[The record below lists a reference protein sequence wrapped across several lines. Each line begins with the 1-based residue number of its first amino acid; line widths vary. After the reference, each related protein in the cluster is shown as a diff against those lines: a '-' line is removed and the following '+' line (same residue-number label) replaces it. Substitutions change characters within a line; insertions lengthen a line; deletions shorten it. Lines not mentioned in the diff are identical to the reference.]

1 MPYIN
6 ARAVTYV
13 HKINACLAQHLHKV
27 GRVGILRILQKNS
40 IAFTY
45 HSVLRIRKLQK
56 YTQATNG
63 SQMDEGA
70 RERGA

>member
-40 IAFTY
+40 IAFYVYVNYKT
-45 HSVLRIRKLQK
+45 LLMAPKWTRELAKG
-56 YTQATNG
+56 AF
-63 SQMDEGA
+63 EGV
-70 RERGA
+70 EEH

>member
-13 HKINACLAQHLHKV
+13 HKINACLAQLFDTRWGALAFYEFYK
-27 GRVGILRILQKNS
+27 KNS

-45 HSVLRIRKLQK
+45 HSVLRIRKLQN
-56 YTQATNG
+56 ATNG

-70 RERGA
+70 RERGV